1 MNDDMKIVIPEEL
14 TESMQVITTI
24 ISPSKEDMGILIM
37 GENMDPGIHKEGPS
51 VIRIYL
57 LGKVEEEY
65 HVETELEAFA
75 FDDIDFATEFL
86 NHLPGMS
93 ALELLIMMNSQQLAR
108 QPEQLLQ

>member
-1 MNDDMKIVIPEEL
+1 
-14 TESMQVITTI
+14 
-24 ISPSKEDMGILIM
+24 M
-37 GENMDPGIHKEGPS
+37 GENMDPEIHKEGSS
-51 VIRIYL
+51 VIRLYL
-57 LGKVEEEY
+57 LERIEGKY

-75 FDDIDFATEFL
+75 FDDIEFAIEFL